1 MINVGY
7 TVIMGSAVLSAA
19 LIARQTQRDLGLSRL
34 ERFGIGVG
42 ALCGAMIGAR
52 LPYVFADWSEFLS
65 GWAWFGNG
73 KTILLGLAG
82 GYAGVEIAK
91 WTLDIRTRTGDSFAC
106 PVAVAIAVG
115 RLGCF
120 VAGCCYGVPTR
131 LPWGVVFPSVDAV
144 PRHPTQ
150 LYEALFHA
158 ICAGAL
164 WYAQR
169 RGWFP
174 GHRVKLY
181 VILYSAYRFLSEFLR
196 PELEFWGG
204 LTAFQWASLALMA
217 GFAVIWYRDAARLAN
232 DAARLANDV
241 D

>member
-1 MINVGY
+1 MISIGY

-19 LIARQTQRDLGLSRL
+19 WIARRTQRDLPLSQL
-34 ERFGIGVG
+34 ERFGIGIG

-65 GWAWFGNG
+65 GWAWFSNG

-91 WTLDIRTRTGDSFAC
+91 WILEIRTRTGDSFAC
-106 PVAVAIAVG
+106 PVAVGIAVG

-120 VAGCCYGVPTR
+120 VGGCCYGVPTS
-131 LPWGVVFPSVDAV
+131 LPWGVVFPTVDDI

-150 LYEALFHA
+150 LYEAIFHA
-158 ICAGAL
+158 SCAGFL
-164 WYAQR
+164 WHAQQ

-174 GHRVKLY
+174 GQRIKLY
-181 VILYSAYRFLSEFLR
+181 IMLYSGYRFLSEFLR
-196 PELEFWGG
+196 PEPEFWSG
-204 LTAFQWASLALMA
+204 LTAFQWASLILLA
-217 GFAVIWYRDAARLAN
+217 GFAFIWHWDAKRLAIHGN
-232 DAARLANDV
+232 
-241 D
+241 